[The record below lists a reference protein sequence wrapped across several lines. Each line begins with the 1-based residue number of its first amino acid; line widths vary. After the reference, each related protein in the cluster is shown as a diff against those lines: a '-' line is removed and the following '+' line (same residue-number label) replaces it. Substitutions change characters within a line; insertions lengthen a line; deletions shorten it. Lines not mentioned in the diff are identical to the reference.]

1 MLKDKSIL
9 ITGGTGSFGLRFIH
23 ILLQK
28 HFDIKKIV
36 IFSRDEYKQYQI
48 KQKYPAEKYPQ
59 LKFVLGDV
67 RDIERLKIAFE
78 DIDII
83 IHAAAL
89 KQVDT
94 AEDNP
99 LEFIK
104 TNVLGA
110 ENVIQAAK
118 YCQVKKVI
126 ALSSDKSVSP
136 VSLYGATKLC
146 ADKLFIQA
154 NYEQNKHNTLFSL
167 VRYGNVIGSR
177 GSVIPLFLE
186 NKSTFCIT
194 DWVMTRFSV
203 PIGIEAESIL
213 YAILH
218 AQGGE
223 IFIPKAPSY
232 SIKNLVEAINP
243 LASTKII
250 GLRNGERLHEEL
262 INETEIKFTFENKH
276 YYVIAFTN
284 ILQNYFQFHLDY
296 TKVSNDFHYNSLNN
310 PEQLSIEAIKNQ
322 IEDFLN
328 YDKEN

>member
-1 MLKDKSIL
+1 MLNDKSIL
-9 ITGGTGSFGLRFIH
+9 ITGATGSFGLRFIH

-28 HFDIKKIV
+28 YPSIKKIV
-36 IFSRDEYKQYQI
+36 VFSRDEYKQYQI
-48 KQKYPAEKYPQ
+48 KKKYPPQLYPQ
-59 LKFVLGDV
+59 LKFILGDV

-78 DIDII
+78 EIDIV

-118 YCQVKKVI
+118 YCQVEKVI
-126 ALSSDKSVSP
+126 ALSSDKSVCP

-177 GSVIPLFLE
+177 GSVIPFFLE
-186 NKSTFCIT
+186 HKDTFHIT
-194 DWVMTRFSV
+194 DEAMTRFSV
-203 PIGIEAESIL
+203 PIGTETESIL
-213 YAILH
+213 YALMYM
-218 AQGGE
+218 QGGE
-223 IFIPKAPSY
+223 ILIPKAPSY
-232 SIKNLVEAINP
+232 SIKNLIEAINP
-243 LASTKII
+243 SANIEII

-262 INETEIKFTFENKH
+262 INQTEIRHTFENNL
-276 YYVIAFTN
+276 YYVIASTTQ
-284 ILQNYFQFHLDY
+284 LQDYFQFHLDY
-296 TKVSNDFHYNSLNN
+296 RRVSPDFHYDSFHN
-310 PEQLSIEAIKNQ
+310 PSQLSIEEIKNQ
-322 IEDFLN
+322 IDDFLRF
-328 YDKEN
+328 